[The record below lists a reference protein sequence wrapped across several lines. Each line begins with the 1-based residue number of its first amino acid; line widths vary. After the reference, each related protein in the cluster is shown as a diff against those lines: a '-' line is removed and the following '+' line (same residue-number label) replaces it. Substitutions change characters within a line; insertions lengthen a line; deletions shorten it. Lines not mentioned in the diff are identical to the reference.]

1 MVTQSAF
8 GTQTSLHPERITIR
22 RIIYFTKLVLLLR
35 SPLYKIKQLRISKL
49 ILAIFE
55 TKNPYVIWFA
65 CLITPSSGLAFQIV
79 FFSLFRNWVYETHP
93 IKNFSQRRRSTKI
106 WCYLRKSLTYA
117 YIITLCFLT
126 AVILKESCLDLYCIK
141 TYWFKITYL
150 LHCL

>member
-93 IKNFSQRRRSTKI
+93 IKNFSHKEFFSKKKI
-106 WCYLRKSLTYA
+106 NQDMYDVCVNLLTYA

-126 AVILKESCLDLYCIK
+126 AVISKESCLDLYCIK
-141 TYWFKITYL
+141 TYWFKIT
-150 LHCL
+150 

>member
-22 RIIYFTKLVLLLR
+22 RIIYFARLVLLLR

-93 IKNFSQRRRSTKI
+93 IKNFSHKEFFSKKKRRS
-106 WCYLRKSLTYA
+106 YLKAYVCVNLLRVYMALLYDSL
-117 YIITLCFLT
+117 LQRF
-126 AVILKESCLDLYCIK
+126 
-141 TYWFKITYL
+141 
-150 LHCL
+150 